1 MRVESLALSVQTERM
16 NVGEDVT
23 LCELLPSGEFTV
35 WQGPGAVHTAKK
47 RIVAALVMH
56 RHASCTVID
65 PQEVALLEY
74 RMSVAKF
81 ASRSRDRFHDVC
93 RKAAG
98 RITHAIS
105 ACLSSHSLREEQNLL
120 WIHEKHAQT
129 TQSLARHVDTQI
141 ITAFC
146 PACRHTPPPSPSKA
160 QLLTLAGR
168 SVQSRKTSGS
178 TLKLQYISAS
188 LFQQTL
194 CLFSATFVHEHG

>member
-1 MRVESLALSVQTERM
+1 MLRRVESLALSVQTERR

-65 PQEVALLEY
+65 PQGVALLGD
-74 RMSVAKF
+74 RMSVTRSA
-81 ASRSRDRFHDVC
+81 ARSRGRCQEVC

-105 ACLSSHSLREEQNLL
+105 A
-120 WIHEKHAQT
+120 
-129 TQSLARHVDTQI
+129 
-141 ITAFC
+141 
-146 PACRHTPPPSPSKA
+146 
-160 QLLTLAGR
+160 
-168 SVQSRKTSGS
+168 
-178 TLKLQYISAS
+178 
-188 LFQQTL
+188 
-194 CLFSATFVHEHG
+194 